1 MTNSPMLV
9 AGMVAIAIG
18 GLAFVFL
25 GGDSLAKRRQA
36 ALQKASVANRD
47 NNSADKNARKKQ
59 IADSLKDLEKKRGR
73 KRVDIATKLQQAG
86 IAISKQQY
94 LLASLASGLLIGLL
108 TYLKSGSYIIAP
120 MAGLIGAVGL
130 PNFVVNWM
138 RKRRI
143 KKFVNI
149 FPNAMDII
157 VRGIKAGLPLG
168 DCLRVIAS
176 ETQEPVRSE
185 FRLIIETQQLGL
197 PIAEAVERL
206 PHRVP
211 IPEANFFAIVI
222 AIQAKAGGN
231 LSEALGNLSRVLRE
245 RKKMRGKITAMAME
259 AKASAIIIGIVPFVV
274 TFLLYLSAPAY
285 ISLLWTTTHG
295 KIITA
300 IALSWMSIGMAM
312 MKKMIAFDF

>member
-1 MTNSPMLV
+1 MTGNPMLM
-9 AGMVAIAIG
+9 AGMLAVAVG

-25 GGDSLAKRRQA
+25 GGDSVAKRRQV
-36 ALQKASVANRD
+36 ALQNASVKNRD
-47 NNSADKNARKKQ
+47 NNADKNARKKQ
-59 IADSLKDLEKKRGR
+59 IADSLKDIEKKRGR
-73 KRVDIATKLQQAG
+73 KRVDIQTKLQQAG
-86 IAISKQQY
+86 LTATARQFWIASIICGM
-94 LLASLASGLLIGLL
+94 AIGLA
-108 TYLKSGSYIIAP
+108 TYLKTGSYIIAP
-120 MAGLIGAVGL
+120 MAGLIGLIGL
-130 PNFVVNWM
+130 PNFIVNRL

-143 KKFVNI
+143 KKFVDI

-168 DCLRVIAS
+168 DCLRVIAGD
-176 ETQEPVRSE
+176 TQEPVRSE
-185 FRLIIETQQLGL
+185 FRMIIETQQLGL
-197 PIAEAVERL
+197 PISEAVERL
-206 PHRVP
+206 PLRVP

-222 AIQAKAGGN
+222 SIQAKAGGN

-245 RKKMRGKITAMAME
+245 RKKMRGKISAMAME
-259 AKASAIIIGIVPFVV
+259 AKASAIIIGIVPFMV
-274 TFLLYLSAPAY
+274 TFLLYLSAPNY

>member
-1 MTNSPMLV
+1 MIGNPMLL
-9 AGMVAIAIG
+9 AGMVAVGLG
-18 GLAFVFL
+18 GIAFVFL

-36 ALQKASVANRD
+36 ALQTASVKNRD
-47 NNSADKNARKKQ
+47 GNADKNARKKQ
-59 IADSLKDLEKKRGR
+59 IADSLKDLDKKRGR
-73 KRVDIATKLQQAG
+73 KRVDIQTKLQQAG
-86 IAISKQQY
+86 LAATARQFY
-94 LLASLASGLLIGLL
+94 LASLASGIVIGLL
-108 TYLKSGSYIIAP
+108 TYFKTGSYIIAP
-120 MAGLIGAVGL
+120 MAALIGLIGL
-130 PNFVVNWM
+130 PNFIVSRM

-143 KKFVNI
+143 KKFVDI

-185 FRLIIETQQLGL
+185 FRMIVETQQLGL
-197 PIAEAVERL
+197 PISEAVERL
-206 PHRVP
+206 PLRVP

-245 RKKMRGKITAMAME
+245 RKKMRGKIGAMAME
-259 AKASAIIIGIVPFVV
+259 AKASAVIIGIVPFMV
-274 TFLLYLSAPAY
+274 TFLLYISAPNY

-295 KIITA
+295 KVITA

>member
-1 MTNSPMLV
+1 MTNNPMLV

-18 GLAFVFL
+18 GLAFVFV

-36 ALQKASVANRD
+36 ALQKSSVANRD

-86 IAISKQQY
+86 IAMTRQQY

-197 PIAEAVERL
+197 PISEAVERL

-259 AKASAIIIGIVPFVV
+259 AKASAVIIGIVPFVV

>member
-1 MTNSPMLV
+1 MTNNPMLV

-18 GLAFVFL
+18 GLAFVFV

-36 ALQKASVANRD
+36 ALQKSSVANRD
-47 NNSADKNARKKQ
+47 NNADKNARKKQ

-86 IAISKQQY
+86 IAMTRQQY

-197 PIAEAVERL
+197 PISEAVERL

-259 AKASAIIIGIVPFVV
+259 AKASAVIIGIVPFVV

>member
-1 MTNSPMLV
+1 MTNNPMLM
-9 AGMVAIAIG
+9 AGMVAIALG

-25 GGDSLAKRRQA
+25 GGDSLAKKRQA
-36 ALQKASVANRD
+36 ALQNASIKNRD
-47 NNSADKNARKKQ
+47 SNADKNARKKQ
-59 IADSLKDLEKKRGR
+59 IADSLKDIERKRGR
-73 KRVDIATKLQQAG
+73 KRVDIQTKLQQAG
-86 IAISKQQY
+86 LTTTARQFW
-94 LLASLASGLLIGLL
+94 LASIACGIVMGLL
-108 TYLKSGSYIIAP
+108 TYIKTGSYIIAP
-120 MAGLIGAVGL
+120 MAALIGVLGL
-130 PNFVVNWM
+130 PNFVVNRL

-143 KKFVNI
+143 KKFVDI

-185 FRLIIETQQLGL
+185 FRMIVETQQLGL
-197 PIAEAVERL
+197 PISEAVERL
-206 PHRVP
+206 PLRVP

-222 AIQAKAGGN
+222 SIQAKAGGN

-245 RKKMRGKITAMAME
+245 RKKMRGKIGAMAME
-259 AKASAIIIGIVPFVV
+259 AKASAVIIGIVPFMV
-274 TFLLYLSAPAY
+274 TFLLYLSAPNY

-295 KIITA
+295 KVITV